1 MPITVTLQQTGPT
14 TVEAAMRGHRV
25 SVDRPE
31 AKNGH
36 DRGPMGGELL
46 LAALGGCF
54 SSNLLA
60 AIGARQAPIRDVA
73 IEVSADPADA
83 PPRFENI
90 VMTVR
95 ATCDDAALL
104 EKLVTMSERA
114 CITANTLKGGV
125 DLTVRSEALP
135 G

>member
-14 TVEAAMRGHRV
+14 TVEAAIRDHRV

-60 AIGARQAPIRDVA
+60 AIAAREAPVRDVA
-73 IEVSADPADA
+73 IEVRADPADA

-95 ATCDDAALL
+95 ARCDDATLL
-104 EKLVTMSERA
+104 DKLVTMSERA
-114 CITANTLKGGV
+114 CIVANTLKGGV
-125 DLTVRSEALP
+125 DVTVRSEALP